1 MIVFLENYFFVLRIG
16 LFIKVGSRYE
26 DFSNLGII
34 YLLCFIFSLMI
45 KGVLFF
51 KIICGIEVVGGKLS
65 VIVIRENMVY
75 IVECLWG
82 DVDILMEFLFNVII
96 VLEFCCW
103 EVVDF

>member
-1 MIVFLENYFFVLRIG
+1 
-16 LFIKVGSRYE
+16 
-26 DFSNLGII
+26 
-34 YLLCFIFSLMI
+34 MI

-51 KIICGIEVVGGKLS
+51 KIICGIEVVGSKLS
-65 VIVIRENMVY
+65 VIVIREIMVY